1 MSIWSIGLGA
11 QTIYVSVSTIL
22 DNAGR
27 HYLSYNNVDTNN
39 ERILTSSCNGAMTRR
54 NELYYR
60 NKELILGMSVKR
72 TVDPFPA

>member
-22 DNAGR
+22 ENAGK
-27 HYLSYNNVDTNN
+27 HYLSYNNVETNN
-39 ERILTSSCNGAMTRR
+39 ERILTSARVKAIIHR

-60 NKELILGMSVKR
+60 NKELMLGMSVKR
-72 TVDPFPA
+72 TVDPFSL